1 MYKRCVPPIKEF
13 LSVPP
18 PIGIYIID
26 CQFGKINYVSG
37 EISPV
42 INTRVDA
49 CGSYWVIM
57 VDEENSVLE

>member
-1 MYKRCVPPIKEF
+1 MFPRFRSFFPY
-13 LSVPP
+13 PP
-18 PIGIYIID
+18 PIGIYMID

-57 VDEENSVLE
+57 VDEEDSALE